1 MDDQEAVNMV
11 NDGISK
17 EKLKSLLRQGSTTS
31 FIFSI
36 KNQIGGLARVLKV
49 FQVIY
54 DIDIL

>member
-17 EKLKSLLRQGSTTS
+17 EKLKSILRQGSTTS